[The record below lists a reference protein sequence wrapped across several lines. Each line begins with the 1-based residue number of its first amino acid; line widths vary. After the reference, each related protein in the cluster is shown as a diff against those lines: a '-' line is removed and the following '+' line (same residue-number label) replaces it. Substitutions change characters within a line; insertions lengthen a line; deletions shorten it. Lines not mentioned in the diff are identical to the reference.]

1 MAYPITEYVFVCT
14 MRVYIYI
21 PIYIHAH
28 VHIQIHRHI
37 YIVTYIYNYMHT
49 FSKEPQRM
57 NSGIADL
64 VIKLSY
70 AEVVLGLTLDQVISI
85 SGHKPKL

>member
-1 MAYPITEYVFVCT
+1 
-14 MRVYIYI
+14 
-21 PIYIHAH
+21 
-28 VHIQIHRHI
+28 
-37 YIVTYIYNYMHT
+37 MHT